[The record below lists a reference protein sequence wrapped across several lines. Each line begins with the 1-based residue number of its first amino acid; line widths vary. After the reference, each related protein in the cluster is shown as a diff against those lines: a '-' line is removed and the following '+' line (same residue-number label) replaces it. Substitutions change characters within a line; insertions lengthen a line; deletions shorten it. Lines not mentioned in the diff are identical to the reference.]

1 MREGNKE
8 RMVYLQASYHG
19 CYQEVKGIVKKY
31 VLSLF
36 LFFFFLRKGWWDYL
50 LREKVYQKTLEIIR
64 LEFYR

>member
-36 LFFFFLRKGWWDYL
+36 LFFFFWGKDG
-50 LREKVYQKTLEIIR
+50 EIIC
-64 LEFYR
+64 

>member
-8 RMVYLQASYHG
+8 RMVYLRASYHG

-36 LFFFFLRKGWWDYL
+36 LFFFFEERMVRLSAK
-50 LREKVYQKTLEIIR
+50 RESIPENIR
-64 LEFYR
+64 DN